1 LPRLP
6 FDHNPLI
13 LHTASPSPPNVPPF
27 RFEKQWLG
35 YENFTELLTGWWYS
49 FALAGDLANQWRSK
63 LQFIRK
69 NVEVGIE
76 ISKLNNLRKKNE
88 CISEINK
95 YEILQEDDL
104 LTDEDIAYLQT
115 CHTHLENILD
125 AEEYYWQQRA
135 RLKWLLE
142 GDNNTKKLYI
152 CYK

>member
-76 ISKLNNLRKKNE
+76 ISKLNNLRKKMNVFQQL
-88 CISEINK
+88 INMK
-95 YEILQEDDL
+95 YYKKMICL
-104 LTDEDIAYLQT
+104 LMRT
-115 CHTHLENILD
+115 
-125 AEEYYWQQRA
+125 
-135 RLKWLLE
+135 LLIF
-142 GDNNTKKLYI
+142 KLAI
-152 CYK
+152 PI